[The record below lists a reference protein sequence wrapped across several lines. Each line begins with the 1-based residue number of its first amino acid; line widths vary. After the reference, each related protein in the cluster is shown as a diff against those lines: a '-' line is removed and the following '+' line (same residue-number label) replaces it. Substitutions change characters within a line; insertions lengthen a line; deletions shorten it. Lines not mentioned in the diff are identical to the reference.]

1 VDLLLETLRLHGDTD
16 GAALR
21 SRWAALSPA
30 GLAAL
35 VDYESCVLWL
45 QRRVH
50 ELDLLDLLPDSFAQW
65 LSGRAHQIA
74 ARNLLVD
81 AQRNELVAI
90 LNEWRV
96 PHVLLKGAAL
106 RLVSHV
112 YPYADARRTTD
123 VDVLLSGAAARST
136 WLRLQTAGFASVP
149 DSGGAYDNHFHL
161 PPLRNGKAVT
171 VELHTSTSGLL
182 PPLVAWNRF
191 DGKGQTVTCSGGPTQ
206 VPSATELLW
215 HAITHAPLPH
225 PYAFRIR
232 FLQDAAVV
240 WAAAA
245 DIDWDEIATRLAGSE
260 LPHRALARCWLGTA
274 ARLAGLAHTDRA
286 LGTLPALDLSLA
298 LSWRLSVF
306 RPGRGGGLHDH
317 RAVWGPHPISRGRR
331 LLIDAGTRAELGL
344 PPTPSRSVASVDR
357 LVRWV
362 AGAAARVC
370 YHAWRS
376 FSRASVPLG
385 GSRELNLR
393 QA

>member
-1 VDLLLETLRLHGDTD
+1 LLETLRLHGDTD
-16 GAALR
+16 VAALR
-21 SRWAALSPA
+21 SRWAALGPA

-45 QRRVH
+45 QRRAH
-50 ELDLLDLLPDSFAQW
+50 ELDLLDLVPASFAQR
-65 LSGRAHQIA
+65 LSGRAHHVA

-90 LNEWRV
+90 LNELRV

-123 VDVLLSGAAARST
+123 VDVLLPGAVARFT
-136 WLRLQTAGFASVP
+136 WLRLQTAGFASAP
-149 DSGGAYDNHFHL
+149 DPGGVYDNHFHL

-171 VELHTSTSGLL
+171 VELHTSTSGAL
-182 PPLVAWNRF
+182 PPQAAWSRF
-191 DGKGQTVTCSGGPTQ
+191 DGQGQIVTCPGGPTQ

-245 DIDWDEIATRLAGSE
+245 DIDWEEIATRLAGNE
-260 LPHRALARCWLGTA
+260 LPHPALGRCWLGTA
-274 ARLAGLAHTDRA
+274 GRLAGLTDTDRA
-286 LGTLPALDLSLA
+286 LGALPALDLSRA
-298 LSWRLSVF
+298 FSWRLSVF
-306 RPGRGGGLHDH
+306 RQGRAGGLRDH
-317 RAVWGPHPISRGRR
+317 RPVWGPHPISRGRR
-331 LLIDAGTRAELGL
+331 LLIDAGTRAELRL
-344 PPTPSRSVASVDR
+344 PPTQSGSVAPLDR
-357 LVRWV
+357 LGRWV
-362 AGAAARVC
+362 AAALARVC
-370 YHAWRS
+370 YRAWRNL
-376 FSRASVPLG
+376 SRASVPLEG
-385 GSRELNLR
+385 NRELNLR